1 MLKVYSAFIIFSI
14 IGVVLYSGYSYFK
27 DSQQTII
34 ELQKNITA
42 YETAVKTTNEAI
54 DRMRQDSEQMQE
66 LHINLQKQLQE
77 AEKYKDELSKKLN
90 EHNLTKLS
98 TVKPG
103 LIEKRVNDAT
113 TKIFKDLETITNI
126 PTSP

>member
-77 AEKYKDELSKKLN
+77 AEKYKDDLSKKLN